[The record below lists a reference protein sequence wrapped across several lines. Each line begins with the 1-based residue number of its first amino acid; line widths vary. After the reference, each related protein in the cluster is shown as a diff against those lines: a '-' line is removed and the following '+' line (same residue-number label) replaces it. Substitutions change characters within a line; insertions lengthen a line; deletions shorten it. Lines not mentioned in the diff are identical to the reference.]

1 MLATMLVYP
10 YMSDIDEIKQ
20 RIDVVDFIG
29 EYVALKSAGVNHK
42 GLCPFHHEKSPS
54 FMVSRERNS
63 WHCFGCSKGGDIF
76 SFVQEIE
83 GMEFIEA
90 LKFLADRA
98 GVTLTMKKNDL
109 DASQKNRLKDIQ
121 AEAARF
127 FHHILLQTPQ
137 AAAAREYLKQ
147 RGLAQSTQESWH
159 IGYIPD
165 QWDLLTTY
173 LFKKGYSVDDVV
185 ASGFGIQKE
194 GSGTSTQRRCY
205 DRFRGRIMFP
215 IRDVHGY
222 IVGFTG
228 RVLVETEK
236 SGGKYVNTPQTVL
249 YDKSRI
255 LFGLY
260 QAKQEIK
267 KQDLA
272 VVVEGQMD
280 VIACHQAG
288 MTHVVAS
295 SGTALTD
302 HQIQL
307 VSRYT
312 KNIAVAFDADVAGQ
326 NAAKRGIDIAR
337 QQGMNVKVIRIPE
350 GAGKDPD
357 DCIKKD
363 PAVWFRAVQEAKDW
377 MIWSIEKAFEGK
389 SLQNPRDKQ
398 AISNELLPEIA
409 RIPYAVEKDH
419 WLREV
424 AGRLGVDVSV
434 LMEDIVRLS
443 PKPIQTP
450 ARVPTAAANTEKQ
463 PAPPRSATRI
473 DRLADRVFMLFFK
486 LSDIAVLAPFEQPI
500 WDQLSPAA
508 HALYEWIKIE
518 YTSPSFSGVERC
530 PEILRPFVERI
541 LLEADQEFALMSKDV
556 LLKEVREAQALF
568 LAEWKKLER
577 QTIQRSIEQA
587 EKTGDAD
594 RVARLIT
601 QFQVLKD

>member
-1 MLATMLVYP
+1 
-10 YMSDIDEIKQ
+10 MSDIDEIKQ

-98 GVTLTMKKNDL
+98 GVPLTMKKNDV
-109 DASQKNRLKDIQ
+109 DASQKNRLKDIH

-137 AAAAREYLKQ
+137 AGAARDYLTD
-147 RGLAQSTQESWH
+147 RGVTQQTQESWQ

-173 LFKKGYSVDDVV
+173 LFKKGYSFDDVV
-185 ASGFGIQKE
+185 ASGFAIQKE

-260 QAKQEIK
+260 QSKQEIK

-307 VSRYT
+307 LSRYT

-357 DCIKKD
+357 ECIKKD
-363 PAVWFRAVQEAKDW
+363 PSVWFGAVQNATDW

-398 AISNELLPEIA
+398 AVSDALLPEIA

-434 LMEDIVRLS
+434 LQEDLIRLS
-443 PKPIQTP
+443 PKPVQTATRIQAPDSSTQKQAVSP
-450 ARVPTAAANTEKQ
+450 RV
-463 PAPPRSATRI
+463 ATRI
-473 DRLADRVFMLFFK
+473 DRLAHRVFMLFFT
-486 LSDIAVLAPFEQPI
+486 LSDVSVLSPFEQPV
-500 WDQLSPAA
+500 WQQVSPELC
-508 HALYEWIKIE
+508 ALYEWIKSE
-518 YTSPSFSGVERC
+518 YTTDSFLNREHC
-530 PEILRPFVERI
+530 PETLRPLLERL
-541 LLEADQEFALMSKDV
+541 LLEADQEFGSLSKQI
-556 LLKEVREAQALF
+556 LAKEVNEAQTLF
-568 LAEWKKLER
+568 VAEWKKQER

-587 EKTGDAD
+587 EKRGDTDA
-594 RVARLIT
+594 VAHLIT
-601 QFQVLKD
+601 QFQILKD